1 MLLMN
6 VRFNL
11 TEEKFNQVDDNDL
24 PVKYATL
31 NAQFK
36 RDIDSIFE
44 QVNDLLDTLG
54 DQLPDGVELDK
65 D

>member
-11 TEEKFNQVDDNDL
+11 TKEKFNQVDDD
-24 PVKYATL
+24 
-31 NAQFK
+31 
-36 RDIDSIFE
+36 DIDSILD
-44 QVNDLLDTLG
+44 QVIDLLDTLR

-65 D
+65 DQPLQHSTGSVLLIN

>member
-11 TEEKFNQVDDNDL
+11 TKEKFNQVDDND
-24 PVKYATL
+24 
-31 NAQFK
+31 
-36 RDIDSIFE
+36 IDNILD
-44 QVNDLLDTLG
+44 QVIDLLDTLR